1 MRPRKS
7 KSFPSKEESEKGKRK
22 NSKVEEPVK
31 TGSNKKVG
39 TVNKKMS
46 SKSNEVSQVR
56 FFSSKNLK
64 NHKNDDSVSTFQTK
78 YPPGWEAQLYAFK
91 KSLKIPARLIN
102 VTPNNQRYSTSL
114 PDLDPQSS
122 DDASE
127 FSETSKASSF
137 LTHIKTEET
146 ENETSSNHRR
156 PTKKSIIDLLHQRV
170 TPSLNK
176 MMQKKKIKEV
186 RLPQKNTENEPLP
199 IPTNDQIKTPVSEG
213 KKSIFDLS
221 VLKSRTRNEQKHM
234 KHKEIIREI
243 FCGEDRPSSAPP
255 LGLDLDT
262 TFDQKFGQIMKKMDE
277 IVASTSKTIKI
288 KQEKIDDTF
297 VPPQDEETTDTVLNV
312 NNDRDGDDNDRDLDT
327 PSVNSERDLVTPVS
341 FKDMPK
347 PVRKGRQSRRK
358 QSSGFDYIRKKKKP
372 VTNSDGTPV
381 ATKRRIAAVN
391 YLQEK
396 DENDISKEVKGWVLN
411 KGVGESY
418 LHKAAR
424 LGYLDV
430 IAYCLF
436 RIDMDV
442 DTKDNAGYT
451 ALHEA
456 CSKGN
461 LGIVRLLLQC
471 GANHSET
478 AFSGIRPLHEAVQ
491 HNYTE
496 IARLLLAYGADPSL
510 STYSGQTPE
519 MLAETKE
526 MTRFI
531 SNYLKDMQGG
541 VSPAWKLHPPW
552 QQYGK
557 FFHSLSTLNF

>member
-1 MRPRKS
+1 M
-7 KSFPSKEESEKGKRK
+7 FP
-22 NSKVEEPVK
+22 
-31 TGSNKKVG
+31 
-39 TVNKKMS
+39 
-46 SKSNEVSQVR
+46 
-56 FFSSKNLK
+56 
-64 NHKNDDSVSTFQTK
+64 FQTK
-78 YPPGWEAQLYAFK
+78 FPPGWEAQLYAFK
-91 KSLKIPARLIN
+91 KSLKIPARLIT
-102 VTPNNQRYSTSL
+102 VSPNNQRYSTSL

-137 LTHIKTEET
+137 LTHIKTEECDT
-146 ENETSSNHRR
+146 EASSSRKTPLKR
-156 PTKKSIIDLLHQRV
+156 SMIDLLHQRV

-176 MMQKKKIKEV
+176 MMQKKKV
-186 RLPQKNTENEPLP
+186 QRDLSRLIPKGAENEPLS
-199 IPTNDQIKTPVSEG
+199 TPVVESNAKSTTDG
-213 KKSIFDLS
+213 RKSIFDLS
-221 VLKSRTRNEQKHM
+221 VLKSRTRNEQKH
-234 KHKEIIREI
+234 KEIIREV
-243 FCGEDRPSSAPP
+243 FGGEDRPSSAPP

-262 TFDQKFGQIMKKMDE
+262 TFDQKFGQIMKKMDDV
-277 IVASTSKTIKI
+277 VASTSTKI
-288 KQEKIDDTF
+288 KQERPDDTF
-297 VPPQDEETTDTVLNV
+297 MPPQDEETMDTVLNV
-312 NNDRDGDDNDRDLDT
+312 NNDRDIDDLADRDLDT
-327 PSVNSERDLVTPVS
+327 PSVNSERDMITPVS

-347 PVRKGRQSRRK
+347 PTKRSRQSRRK

-372 VTNSDGTPV
+372 PPTNSDGTPV

-396 DENDISKEVKGWVLN
+396 DESDISKEVKGWVLN
-411 KGVGESY
+411 KGVGECY

-478 AFSGIRPLHEAVQ
+478 AFSGIRPLHEAVEN
-491 HNYTE
+491 NYTE

-510 STYSGQTPE
+510 STYAGQTPE
-519 MLAETKE
+519 TLAESKE
-526 MTRFI
+526 MTKFI
-531 SNYLKDMQGG
+531 GNYLKDMQGTPT
-541 VSPAWKLHPPW
+541 SPWQPHYPW

-557 FFHSLSTLNF
+557 LYTQIPLTD

>member
-1 MRPRKS
+1 M
-7 KSFPSKEESEKGKRK
+7 
-22 NSKVEEPVK
+22 
-31 TGSNKKVG
+31 
-39 TVNKKMS
+39 
-46 SKSNEVSQVR
+46 
-56 FFSSKNLK
+56 
-64 NHKNDDSVSTFQTK
+64 
-78 YPPGWEAQLYAFK
+78 
-91 KSLKIPARLIN
+91 
-102 VTPNNQRYSTSL
+102 

-146 ENETSSNHRR
+146 ETEVGSNHKR
-156 PTKKSIIDLLHQRV
+156 PSKKSMIDLLHQRV

-176 MMQKKKIKEV
+176 MMHKKKMQKDLS
-186 RLPQKNTENEPLP
+186 RLVSKGTENEQLP
-199 IPTNDQIKTPVSEG
+199 TPVVENDKSANDV

-262 TFDQKFGQIMKKMDE
+262 TFDQKFGQIMKKMDD
-277 IVASTSKTIKI
+277 IVASTSTVI
-288 KQEKIDDTF
+288 KQEKPDDTSF
-297 VPPQDEETTDTVLNV
+297 MPPQDEETTDTVLNV
-312 NNDRDGDDNDRDLDT
+312 SNDRDIDDLADRDLDT
-327 PSVNSERDLVTPVS
+327 PSVNSERDMVTPVS

-347 PVRKGRQSRRK
+347 PAKRGRQSRRK

-372 VTNSDGTPV
+372 APTNSDGTPI

-411 KGVGESY
+411 KGVGECY

-491 HNYTE
+491 NNYSE

-519 MLAETKE
+519 MLAETKD
-526 MTRFI
+526 MTKFI
-531 SNYLKDMQGG
+531 GNYLRDMQGG
-541 VSPAWKLHPPW
+541 VSTAWQLHPPW

-557 FFHSLSTLNF
+557 FFSFIKIL

>member
-1 MRPRKS
+1 M
-7 KSFPSKEESEKGKRK
+7 
-22 NSKVEEPVK
+22 
-31 TGSNKKVG
+31 
-39 TVNKKMS
+39 
-46 SKSNEVSQVR
+46 
-56 FFSSKNLK
+56 
-64 NHKNDDSVSTFQTK
+64 
-78 YPPGWEAQLYAFK
+78 
-91 KSLKIPARLIN
+91 
-102 VTPNNQRYSTSL
+102 

-146 ENETSSNHRR
+146 ETELGSNHKR
-156 PTKKSIIDLLHQRV
+156 PSSKKSIIDLLHQRV

-176 MMQKKKIKEV
+176 MMHKKKMQKDLTRLVSKGTEEQLLPTPVIDSKTKPGNEV
-186 RLPQKNTENEPLP
+186 R
-199 IPTNDQIKTPVSEG
+199 
-213 KKSIFDLS
+213 KSIFDLS

-277 IVASTSKTIKI
+277 IVASTSNRLAI
-288 KQEKIDDTF
+288 KQEKPDDAF
-297 VPPQDEETTDTVLNV
+297 MPPQDEETTDTVLNV
-312 NNDRDGDDNDRDLDT
+312 NNDRDALDDSIDRDLDT

-347 PVRKGRQSRRK
+347 PTKRGRQSRRK

-372 VTNSDGTPV
+372 APTNSDGTPI

-411 KGVGESY
+411 KGVGECY

-491 HNYTE
+491 NNYTE

-510 STYSGQTPE
+510 STYAGQTPE

-526 MTRFI
+526 MTKFI
-531 SNYLKDMQGG
+531 SHYLKDMQGHAS
-541 VSPAWKLHPPW
+541 SPWPFHPPW
-552 QQYGK
+552 QQYGE
-557 FFHSLSTLNF
+557 FLVSIFSPSY